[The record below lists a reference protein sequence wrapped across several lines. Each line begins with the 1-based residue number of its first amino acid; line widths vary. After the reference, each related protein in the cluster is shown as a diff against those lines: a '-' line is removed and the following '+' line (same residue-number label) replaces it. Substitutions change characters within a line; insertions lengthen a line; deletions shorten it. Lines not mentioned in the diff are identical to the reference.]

1 MARPLSAVVFA
12 LVLLA
17 GATVAA
23 QAQGPGSSARM
34 QERLGMGVLVDTSYV
49 APDGCQAMLSF
60 GRGAPPGAVLDDWT
74 IPVTVV
80 IGPDP
85 LGCSGER
92 VLRRVFGIGGGSIQ
106 HLVEI
111 FFVAPDGRILKT
123 EKVAVQT
130 GW

>member
-1 MARPLSAVVFA
+1 MPRVLPAALSI
-12 LVLLA
+12 LMLLA
-17 GATVAA
+17 GAAAA
-23 QAQGPGSSARM
+23 QAQGPGSSARL
-34 QERLGMGVLVDTSYV
+34 QERFGMSILVDASYV
-49 APDGCQAMLSF
+49 APDGCQAILSF
-60 GRGAPPGAVLDDWT
+60 GRGAPAGAAIDDWT
-74 IPVTVV
+74 IPVTVE

-85 LGCSGER
+85 RGCSGQR
-92 VLRRVFGIGGGSIQ
+92 VLRQVFGIGGGSIQ